1 MKFKD
6 LWMWTIYGFLQLWA
20 ITVCPMC
27 GFLLKRTYFMKYM
40 KLYEAQGIRNF
51 GNTLAQGTILAI
63 N

>member
-1 MKFKD
+1 
-6 LWMWTIYGFLQLWA
+6 MWTIYGFLQLWA

-27 GFLLKRTYFMKYM
+27 GFLLKWTYFMKYM